1 MRCSMVE
8 LYIKQ
13 GKEEFTDGPAISP
26 RPRPL
31 RLASQARSSAHVTE
45 AAVDAEQGELL
56 RPAQLRVRQNGGLRV
71 PGAWRRAVGAVFAG
85 GTPTQQ
91 ARLGEQQI
99 ERHTECGRDRMKH
112 PYRRLVQAPLD
123 LAQVGVRDLRTLG
136 ELSERQPRH
145 RPLTADERAKS
156 RHLAPPRILAHLLL
170 PYRTPHPTSQR
181 PRWGDYASPDFP
193 RCDGAE
199 RPEPGHGRTPAG
211 FPSRTGNNACVFED

>member
-1 MRCSMVE
+1 MGCSMVE

-170 PYRTPHPTSQR
+170 PLSNSSSNIAETAMGGLCQPGLPPLRRGRATRAGPRPNTCRLSEPYREQR
-181 PRWGDYASPDFP
+181 VRL
-193 RCDGAE
+193 
-199 RPEPGHGRTPAG
+199 
-211 FPSRTGNNACVFED
+211 